1 MDAFGLIA
9 DFATNGTYP
18 VTRRPRGGYVNGVA
32 TTGITS
38 TFSIQASV
46 QPASGRDLERLPEG
60 RRALSTT
67 IIFTTTKLITGGQN
81 SPNDADLVL
90 IEGAPWEIQH
100 VEQWAQQ
107 SETGTYYRCIA
118 QSAVV

>member
-9 DFATNGTYP
+9 DFATNGSYQ

-32 TTGITS
+32 TVGATS
-38 TFSIQASV
+38 TFMIQASV
-46 QPASGRDLERLPEG
+46 QPASGKDLERLPEG
-60 RRALSTT
+60 RRSLSTMV
-67 IIFTTTKLITGGQN
+67 IFTTTKLVTGGQS

-107 SETGTYYRCIA
+107 GETGTFYRCIA